1 MSKKR
6 EMCSGYCS
14 GLTLNYA
21 GRREKMISKIL
32 NDLIREWMQ
41 SHVCYECEGDTSKK
55 NINILV
61 KGILNLYDDK
71 EGLENMERED
81 V

>member
-1 MSKKR
+1 
-6 EMCSGYCS
+6 
-14 GLTLNYA
+14 
-21 GRREKMISKIL
+21 MISKIL

-41 SHVCYECEGDTSKK
+41 SHVCYECEGDISKK

-71 EGLENMERED
+71 EGLENMKRENELSALGIL
-81 V
+81 VLKGNLNT